1 MDAGKVWF
9 EFMTLSA
16 HSRLAEGDPCPSC
29 QSKYGADRKGELVL
43 RPAHPFPV
51 VTQVLFGLSFVL
63 FLVFFDKIQ
72 MHKVWVWSWSAVQF
86 ILGIVLVYRRRRAS
100 KRLLHC
106 IRCGQELR

>member
-16 HSRLAEGDPCPSC
+16 RSRLAEGDPCPSC
-29 QSKYGADRKGELVL
+29 PEGRKGELVS
-43 RPAHPFPV
+43 RPAHPYPV

-86 ILGIVLVYRRRRAS
+86 GLGIVLVYRRRRAS
-100 KRLLHC
+100 KRVLHC